1 MGVVL
6 PGANSYTSSRL
17 ELDTKTSPLASVAR
31 ASGPFMPVRVAVGV
45 VCPGANS
52 LTVRLGA
59 ALGWPQD
66 QMVNVQGIGWYPTF
80 DVADANYSGSDL
92 AKACQQIVKDSGQQ
106 LASAY
111 CEPLFFIQFVLN
123 HASEV
128 STLGGES
135 AHDLFMTCY
144 PFHPSVLSVFERKWQ
159 SLPRFQRT
167 RSARVRWC
175 IGDWIATNT
184 CSTALV
190 QMAAITADGA
200 CHSARARRRAAR
212 AAQGAWA

>member
-1 MGVVL
+1 NQGYY
-6 PGANSYTSSRL
+6 PRWG
-17 ELDTKTSPLASVAR
+17 LASDAE
-31 ASGPFMPVRVAVGV
+31 FAV
-45 VCPGANS
+45 
-52 LTVRLGA
+52 GA

-128 STLGGES
+128 SNAGFADAVARLGTS
-135 AHDLFMTCY
+135 
-144 PFHPSVLSVFERKWQ
+144 
-159 SLPRFQRT
+159 
-167 RSARVRWC
+167 
-175 IGDWIATNT
+175 
-184 CSTALV
+184 
-190 QMAAITADGA
+190 
-200 CHSARARRRAAR
+200 
-212 AAQGAWA
+212 